1 MILHQINLSMDS
13 TTCLNRQHGMFIV
26 GVFSYVFSFTS
37 FTVVLDSSSAYGQA
51 VCSCKAPKQFSS
63 DALSSRHL
71 FSSATAMAASAPGV
85 LEGFELAVLGFFSD
99 FFRFEFHVKFLI

>member
-1 MILHQINLSMDS
+1 MILHRINLFMDS
-13 TTCLNRQHGMFIV
+13 TTCLNRQNGMSIV

-51 VCSCKAPKQFSS
+51 VCIFKAPNQLSS

-71 FSSATAMAASAPGV
+71 FSSATAMAASAPDV
-85 LEGFELAVLGFFSD
+85 FQDLD
-99 FFRFEFHVKFLI
+99 